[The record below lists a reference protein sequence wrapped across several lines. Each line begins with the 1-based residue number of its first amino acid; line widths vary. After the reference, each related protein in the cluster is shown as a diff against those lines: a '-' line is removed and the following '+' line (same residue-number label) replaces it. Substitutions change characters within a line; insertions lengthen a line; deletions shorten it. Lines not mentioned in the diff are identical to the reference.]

1 MEPTKL
7 RELWDEHGFR
17 PEKSFGQNFLM
28 DNNVRDKLIDAYL
41 LKKNDIALE
50 IGPGFGVMSFEA
62 ASRCRHLFVVEKDK
76 RVCEIMA
83 PFFEEAGN
91 ITLVNDDIL
100 NVDICALAAGKG
112 PMKVIGNIPY
122 CISTPIMER
131 LIAHRKCVSS
141 AYLVIQDELAAR
153 IVSSPG
159 SRDFGSISCYIQYYT
174 AAKKVFKITKSCFF
188 PKPKVDSAL
197 LKLDFL
203 SEPSVKVGDEK
214 LFFDI
219 MHKAFSERRKQV
231 VNPLSSNGFLGID
244 KKTWTGLLEGCGV
257 SPSSRAESLSLAD
270 YGRITDAVEA
280 LIGKKKA

>member
-1 MEPTKL
+1 MEPTRL
-7 RELWDEHGFR
+7 RELWNEHGFR
-17 PEKSFGQNFLM
+17 PEKTLGQNFLM
-28 DNNVRDKLIDAYL
+28 DNNVRDKLLDAYCL
-41 LKKNDIALE
+41 DENDTALE

-62 ASRCRHLFVVEKDK
+62 AKRCRHLIVVEKDR
-76 RVCEIMA
+76 RVCRIMA
-83 PFFEEAGN
+83 PFFEEARN
-91 ITLVNDDIL
+91 ITLVNDDVL

-112 PMKVIGNIPY
+112 PVKVIGNIPY

-131 LIAHRKCVSS
+131 LVTHRKCVSS

-153 IVSSPG
+153 IVSPPG

-174 AAKKVFKITKSCFF
+174 IAKKVFKISKNCFF

-203 SEPSVKVGDEK
+203 PEPSVKVGDEK

-219 MHKAFSERRKQV
+219 MRKAFSERRKQV
-231 VNPLSSNGFLGID
+231 VNPLSSNDFLGID
-244 KKTWTGLLEGCGV
+244 KKTWIRLLEDCGV
-257 SPSSRAESLSLAD
+257 DPASRAESLSLAD
-270 YGRITDAVEA
+270 LGRITDAVEA